1 MNYTNN
7 IFMPIYNPYTHS
19 IIDELNM
26 INKELFARR
35 KKQIEYEREH
45 TQNDDKR
52 FKLALELE
60 KIKGDYVRIMHNID
74 RIKREA
80 EINQIQNQINNN
92 IM

>member
-1 MNYTNN
+1 
-7 IFMPIYNPYTHS
+7 MPIYNPYTHS